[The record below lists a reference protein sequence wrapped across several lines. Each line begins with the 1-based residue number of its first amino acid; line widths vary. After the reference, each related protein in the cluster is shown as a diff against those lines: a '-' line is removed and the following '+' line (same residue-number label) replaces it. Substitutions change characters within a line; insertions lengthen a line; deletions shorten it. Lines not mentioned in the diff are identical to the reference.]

1 MGKPATVLHH
11 NVLYKYLSRKLSWNA
26 MYNSGC
32 PISKKDIA
40 VLEKG
45 QKGAIKNDQQT
56 GTLFPYEKKLRVWES
71 FS

>member
-1 MGKPATVLHH
+1 
-11 NVLYKYLSRKLSWNA
+11 